1 MSRADHQPQIGP
13 VERPWRE
20 IGEYNRVCGRTVGI
34 VLALEDST
42 TPLVVQFD
50 DPDEKPVVCAPEQ
63 GGAPVPRPVQRF
75 EGKAAVNI
83 VLEACQKAQMTEVFV
98 VADQKI
104 ADAVKN
110 VYGETIEVPAA
121 KEKKP
126 AEKKAAKKAKP
137 AAAGTKKAPA
147 AKKAPAEKK
156 AAKKAA
162 VIIQSPLGGEITP
175 EAVLK
180 KVGAVDTV
188 YVRVDQNKAY
198 WVRGEEY
205 GSVDL
210 W

>member
-1 MSRADHQPQIGP
+1 MNLKEVREKNKLSQAAFAKSIGVSPSAVASIETGKLKPSR
-13 VERPWRE
+13 
-20 IGEYNRVCGRTVGI
+20 
-34 VLALEDST
+34 
-42 TPLVVQFD
+42 
-50 DPDEKPVVCAPEQ
+50 
-63 GGAPVPRPVQRF
+63 
-75 EGKAAVNI
+75 
-83 VLEACQKAQMTEVFV
+83 
-98 VADQKI
+98 KI

-156 AAKKAA
+156 TAKKAA

>member
-1 MSRADHQPQIGP
+1 MTLKELREKNKLSQAALAKSIGVSP
-13 VERPWRE
+13 SAVASIET
-20 IGEYNRVCGRTVGI
+20 GK
-34 VLALEDST
+34 L
-42 TPLVVQFD
+42 
-50 DPDEKPVVCAPEQ
+50 KPS
-63 GGAPVPRPVQRF
+63 
-75 EGKAAVNI
+75 
-83 VLEACQKAQMTEVFV
+83 
-98 VADQKI
+98 QKI

-110 VYGETIEVPAA
+110 VYGESIEVPAA
-121 KEKKP
+121 KAKP

-137 AAAGTKKAPA
+137 AAAGTKKAP
-147 AKKAPAEKK
+147 

>member
-1 MSRADHQPQIGP
+1 MTLKELREKNKLSQAALAKSIGVSP
-13 VERPWRE
+13 SAVASIET
-20 IGEYNRVCGRTVGI
+20 GK
-34 VLALEDST
+34 L
-42 TPLVVQFD
+42 
-50 DPDEKPVVCAPEQ
+50 KPS
-63 GGAPVPRPVQRF
+63 
-75 EGKAAVNI
+75 
-83 VLEACQKAQMTEVFV
+83 
-98 VADQKI
+98 QKI

-110 VYGETIEVPAA
+110 VYGESIEVPAA
-121 KEKKP
+121 KAKP

-147 AKKAPAEKK
+147 AKKAPAEKKAPAAKK

>member
-1 MSRADHQPQIGP
+1 MTLKELREKNKLSQAALAKSIGVSPSAVASIETGKLKLSR
-13 VERPWRE
+13 
-20 IGEYNRVCGRTVGI
+20 
-34 VLALEDST
+34 
-42 TPLVVQFD
+42 
-50 DPDEKPVVCAPEQ
+50 
-63 GGAPVPRPVQRF
+63 
-75 EGKAAVNI
+75 
-83 VLEACQKAQMTEVFV
+83 
-98 VADQKI
+98 KI

-110 VYGETIEVPAA
+110 VYGESIEVPAA
-121 KEKKP
+121 KAKP